1 MELHWY
7 PGHMAKAARELK
19 AHLRLV
25 DAVVEVI
32 DARIPFS
39 SRHPTPIGEGRPLL
53 RVLLLS
59 RADLADPEWT
69 RAWIRHFSAQGLAA
83 VAADLRRRD
92 WVPRLKRLLLA
103 GGRPR
108 QERQGLSAGPDRAP
122 APARPLRAGPAAA
135 PGRGPRVRV
144 LVAGLP
150 NVGKSTAINA
160 LAGRAKAGTGALA
173 GVTRRVQWLAAGEGL
188 ELLDSPGLLWP
199 EATRGRRALHL
210 AVAGFVPDDAFDVR
224 AVAEEF
230 LAELAERFPERLVQR
245 YGPECRGAGDAMLGA
260 VAQRMGLWLP
270 GGRPDL
276 DRAAAVVLQDFRSG
290 RLGRLTLE
298 TPAEG

>member
-19 AHLRLV
+19 ARLRLV

-32 DARIPFS
+32 DARIPSS
-39 SRHPTPIGEGRPLL
+39 SRHPAPIGEGRRLV

-59 RADLADPEWT
+59 RADLADPEAT
-69 RAWIRHFSAQGLAA
+69 RAWLRHLRAQGMAA
-83 VAADLRRRD
+83 LAADLRQRD
-92 WVPRLKRLLLA
+92 WVPRLKRLLMS
-103 GGRPR
+103 GVR
-108 QERQGLSAGPDRAP
+108 RQGGLPAGQHPTPGPSRSSS
-122 APARPLRAGPAAA
+122 LRATAASRRL
-135 PGRGPRVRV
+135 PTIRV

-173 GVTRRVQWLAAGEGL
+173 GVTRRIQWLSAGAGL

-199 EATRGRRALHL
+199 ELTRGRRALHL
-210 AVAGFVPDDAFDVR
+210 AVAGLVPDDTFDQR
-224 AVAEEF
+224 AVVAEF
-230 LAELAERFPERLVQR
+230 LAELAERFPERLTQR
-245 YGPECRGAGDAMLGA
+245 YGPDCRGDPDAMLGA

-270 GGRPDL
+270 GGQPDR
-276 DRAAAVVLQDFRSG
+276 DRAAAAVLQDFRSG

-298 TPAEG
+298 TPAGS